1 MAQARRT
8 KTTTNSEKSAV
19 IATQL
24 QRGLREGAMLVLMA
38 LALFLF
44 TALIT
49 YDSSDPGWSYT
60 GSRESIHN
68 AAGVVGAWF
77 ADVLYNLFGY
87 LSYLFPVIIAYSGWL
102 VLRSNHIEIDK
113 DIDYHE
119 LGIRWAGFFVTVAMG

>member
-8 KTTTNSEKSAV
+8 KSTKNSEKSAV

-38 LALFLF
+38 LAMFLF

-49 YDSSDPGWSYT
+49 YHSADPGWSYT
-60 GSRESIHN
+60 GSREAIHN
-68 AAGVVGAWF
+68 AGGVVGAWF

-87 LSYLFPVIIAYSGWL
+87 LS
-102 VLRSNHIEIDK
+102 
-113 DIDYHE
+113 
-119 LGIRWAGFFVTVAMG
+119 